1 MNLLNTFAAA
11 SLDLNEAWNLS
22 WGEGIQF
29 ILVLAFVYWLKV
41 QIGGAVWFAAQ
52 LESRVYN
59 LETEDYSSQLQ
70 MIKENRRYI
79 KEVIMASYKIN
90 PNWENPYYQVWIDA
104 GGWNDKMVGEYLF
117 LISFCKVDSSKTF
130 LYTIFICS

>member
-41 QIGGAVWFAAQ
+41 KIDTRAGLGKKKLRQ
-52 LESRVYN
+52 L
-59 LETEDYSSQLQ
+59 
-70 MIKENRRYI
+70 
-79 KEVIMASYKIN
+79 KEVIKEAIEETK
-90 PNWENPYYQVWIDA
+90 
-104 GGWNDKMVGEYLF
+104 
-117 LISFCKVDSSKTF
+117 
-130 LYTIFICS
+130 

>member
-41 QIGGAVWFAAQ
+41 KIDTRAGLGKKKLRQ
-52 LESRVYN
+52 LKTV
-59 LETEDYSSQLQ
+59 
-70 MIKENRRYI
+70 IKEAI
-79 KEVIMASYKIN
+79 E
-90 PNWENPYYQVWIDA
+90 E
-104 GGWNDKMVGEYLF
+104 
-117 LISFCKVDSSKTF
+117 SKGV
-130 LYTIFICS
+130 S